1 MMQKKIL
8 FKILV
13 VVAVFT
19 LGLTSCNLMGYIQK
33 NDADDFT
40 QIETMAAATIS
51 ARLTQAAFDELAMQL
66 TQQAPTL
73 SLPTSQL
80 PLSSSTPIPTS
91 TPIASFTPVATS
103 IPPTAT
109 PIPIPCNAAK
119 YLADVTIPDW
129 STVYAGEAFVKTW
142 QVKNVGTC
150 SWTKDYHIYFA
161 DGKKLDAPTSVAFPK
176 VVNPGETVE
185 LSVPMVAPS
194 DKGSFTGSWLLEA
207 ANGVRFGVGYTY
219 NVPLTVNIKVENM
232 PAPKDPHTRY
242 DLVKEMCSASWRT
255 NAGDIGCPSAKV
267 DTDKG
272 SITRSYAPVIAGGYK
287 DDEGAL
293 YTVPAK
299 GGDGMI
305 MGRFPKFKI
314 LSGDRFRA
322 LLICADK
329 AQKCS
334 VTYELLYK
342 VSGSDE
348 NGSLG
353 TWDVNYSNSTQVD
366 VNLDSL
372 ADKEVH
378 LMLKVYS
385 KGDSTDDVALW
396 MAARVTNP

>member
-91 TPIASFTPVATS
+91 TPIASFTPIATS

-176 VVNPGETVE
+176 VVNPGETV
-185 LSVPMVAPS
+185 
-194 DKGSFTGSWLLEA
+194 
-207 ANGVRFGVGYTY
+207 
-219 NVPLTVNIKVENM
+219 
-232 PAPKDPHTRY
+232 
-242 DLVKEMCSASWRT
+242 
-255 NAGDIGCPSAKV
+255 
-267 DTDKG
+267 
-272 SITRSYAPVIAGGYK
+272 
-287 DDEGAL
+287 
-293 YTVPAK
+293 
-299 GGDGMI
+299 
-305 MGRFPKFKI
+305 
-314 LSGDRFRA
+314 
-322 LLICADK
+322 
-329 AQKCS
+329 
-334 VTYELLYK
+334 
-342 VSGSDE
+342 
-348 NGSLG
+348 
-353 TWDVNYSNSTQVD
+353 
-366 VNLDSL
+366 
-372 ADKEVH
+372 
-378 LMLKVYS
+378 
-385 KGDSTDDVALW
+385 
-396 MAARVTNP
+396 